1 MRHPKANDDDRQ
13 SFQERLAAHE
23 AAGKAIVYIDESG
36 FAHDMPRTHGYAP
49 RGKRCVGV
57 HDWQAKGRINVIG
70 ALLAGTL
77 LTVGL
82 TTCNVDADIFN
93 LWLKDQL
100 IPVLA
105 KGSVL
110 VMDRA
115 SFHRRSD
122 TINIITDAEH
132 ILEYLPAY
140 SPDYNP
146 IEHTWAQA
154 KAHRRKT
161 GETAEQIFSIQK
173 WNQS

>member
-36 FAHDMPRTHGYAP
+36 FAYDMPRTHGYAP
-49 RGKRCVGV
+49 RGKRCVGI

-93 LWLKDQL
+93 LWLKERVSNL
-100 IPVLA
+100 LCM
-105 KGSVL
+105 SNL
-110 VMDRA
+110 VHA
-115 SFHRRSD
+115 SKLK
-122 TINIITDAEH
+122 EH
-132 ILEYLPAY
+132 EDND
-140 SPDYNP
+140 DY
-146 IEHTWAQA
+146 Q
-154 KAHRRKT
+154 
-161 GETAEQIFSIQK
+161 
-173 WNQS
+173 

>member
-1 MRHPKANDDDRQ
+1 MSQIFDP
-13 SFQERLAAHE
+13 L
-23 AAGKAIVYIDESG
+23 V
-36 FAHDMPRTHGYAP
+36 
-49 RGKRCVGV
+49 
-57 HDWQAKGRINVIG
+57 
-70 ALLAGTL
+70 

-93 LWLKDQL
+93 LWLKEQL
-100 IPVLA
+100 IPVLD
-105 KGSVL
+105 KGAVL

-115 SFHRRSD
+115 RFHRRSD

-161 GETAEQIFSIQK
+161 GETAEQIFSNQK

>member
-23 AAGKAIVYIDESG
+23 AAGKAIVYRDESG
-36 FAHDMPRTHGYAP
+36 FAYDMPRTHGYAP
-49 RGKRCVGV
+49 RGKRCVGI

-93 LWLKDQL
+93 LWLKEQL
-100 IPVLA
+100 IPVLD

-122 TINIITDAEH
+122 TINIITDTEH

-161 GETAEQIFSIQK
+161 GETAEQIFSNQK

>member
-23 AAGKAIVYIDESG
+23 AAGKAIVYRDESG
-36 FAHDMPRTHGYAP
+36 FAYDMPRTHGYAP
-49 RGKRCVGV
+49 RGKRCVGI

-93 LWLKDQL
+93 LWLKEQL
-100 IPVLA
+100 IPVLD
-105 KGSVL
+105 KGAVL

-115 SFHRRSD
+115 RFHRRSD

-132 ILEYLPAY
+132 ILDI
-140 SPDYNP
+140 S
-146 IEHTWAQA
+146 TC
-154 KAHRRKT
+154 
-161 GETAEQIFSIQK
+161 IQ
-173 WNQS
+173 SRL